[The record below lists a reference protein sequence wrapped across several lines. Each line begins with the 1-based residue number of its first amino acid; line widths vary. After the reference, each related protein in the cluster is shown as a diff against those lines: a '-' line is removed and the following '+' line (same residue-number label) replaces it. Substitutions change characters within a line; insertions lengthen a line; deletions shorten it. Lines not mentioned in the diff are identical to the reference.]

1 LIDSLEQEQ
10 KSRKLLLTSVCRP
23 LGPKYGDAE
32 SVGYELLYGQVTRAQ
47 GIFSPRA
54 THIHYALDYI
64 ANNLEIPAV
73 VLHYPSR
80 RELIR
85 ELKKGYDYVGISF
98 ILATF
103 HRMKEAV
110 ALMRK
115 YAPASKIILGGY
127 GTVLDDETL
136 RQYGDYICRE
146 EGVQFMRRLLGEPE
160 IDMPYEHPLI
170 ESHLKVLSVPIS
182 KTGLIFAGLG
192 CPNGC
197 DFCCTSH
204 FFKRRH
210 IKLLPEGRDIYDV
223 VERYLIRDPDTVF
236 TIIDEDFLLDKKRA
250 MQFRDCVL
258 AGGKSVS
265 SFVFSS
271 VKALSQYAVQE
282 ILEMGIDG
290 IWIGYEGT
298 RSGYSKQSGKPV
310 HELIRELRENGIAV
324 LTSMIVGFD
333 YQTPEVI
340 AQELDGLMDLKP
352 ELAQFLI
359 YSPPPGTPFYDRVVA
374 QGLMRLEY
382 AEDTNKR
389 WHDGCGFKS
398 IVKHPTM
405 SSSEIERMQRWC
417 FEQDFQ
423 RLGPSIYRFV
433 ETRCLR
439 YKKWK
444 GSPSSFLRKKAASI
458 AKDVRKAY
466 AVFLVGRL
474 LGPNSRIR
482 SWVGE
487 LERKVHAELGNP
499 TLIERL
505 MSLSALGAAA
515 WTALKL
521 RLGIFQHPRLG
532 RVSFR
537 MPEEGLGFW
546 AKNIWESLRDED
558 SSPHF
563 SVQVELQ
570 YARKQAWLRLN
581 GMLDNL
587 HAKRLAQKIKDHL
600 QKDRGKLILDFEN
613 VRDCKGKAFETLAS
627 ELRTYR
633 RRIRIRLPNNYV
645 AHAAQFLLLAQVF
658 KLYKG

>member
-1 LIDSLEQEQ
+1 MHSLKQEH
-10 KSRKLLLTSVCRP
+10 KSGKLLLTSVCRP
-23 LGPKYGDAE
+23 LGPKYGDEE

-54 THIHYALDYI
+54 THIHYSLDYI
-64 ANNLEIPAV
+64 ANNLEIPTV

-103 HRMKEAV
+103 HRAKETAS
-110 ALMRK
+110 LIRK
-115 YAPASKIILGGY
+115 YSPMSKIILGGY
-127 GTVLDDETL
+127 GTVLADEIL
-136 RQYGDYICRE
+136 RQYGDHICRE

-160 IDMPYEHPLI
+160 IPMPYKHPLI
-170 ESHLKVLSVPIS
+170 ESRLKVLSVPIS

-223 VERYLIRDPDTVF
+223 IERYLIRNPSMVF

-265 SFVFSS
+265 IFVFSS
-271 VKALSQYAVQE
+271 VRAISQYTMRE

-290 IWIGYEGT
+290 MWIGYEGT

-310 HELIRELRENGIAV
+310 HELLRELRDNGIIV

-340 AQELDGLMDLKP
+340 SRELAGLMQIRP

-359 YSPPPGTPFYDRVVA
+359 YSPPPGTPFYDRVMS
-374 QGLMRLEY
+374 QGLMRPEY
-382 AEDTNKR
+382 VENPNKR

-405 SSSEIERMQRWC
+405 SSSEIEGMQRWC

-433 ETRCLR
+433 ETWCVR
-439 YKKWK
+439 YKNWRE
-444 GSPSSFLRKKAASI
+444 SSSNFLRKKAVGVENDI
-458 AKDVRKAY
+458 RKAY
-466 AVFLVGRL
+466 PVFLSGRL
-474 LGPNSRIR
+474 LGPNRRIR
-482 SWVGE
+482 SWIRD
-487 LERKVHAELGNP
+487 LEYRVHAEMGNP
-499 TLIERL
+499 TLVERL
-505 MSLSALGAAA
+505 MSLCALATAA

-521 RLGIFQHPRLG
+521 RLGLFQHPRLG

-537 MPEEGLGFW
+537 MPDEGLGLW
-546 AKNIWESLRDED
+546 ATQIWESLRDE
-558 SSPHF
+558 SISPHF
-563 SVQVELQ
+563 SIQVDLQ
-570 YARKQAWLRLN
+570 
-581 GMLDNL
+581 
-587 HAKRLAQKIKDHL
+587 HAKRQVWVKLNGILDSLRAERLAKRIREFLEKD
-600 QKDRGKLILDFEN
+600 QGKLILDLEN
-613 VRDCKGKAFETLAS
+613 VKASEDKALETLANK
-627 ELRTYR
+627 LRAYR
-633 RRIRIRLPNNYV
+633 RRIRVRLPKNTLG
-645 AHAAQFLLLAQVF
+645 HAAQFLLLAQIF
-658 KLYKG
+658 RLYRG

>member
-1 LIDSLEQEQ
+1 M
-10 KSRKLLLTSVCRP
+10 TSVCRP
-23 LGPKYGDAE
+23 LGPKYGDGE

-54 THIHYALDYI
+54 THVHYSLDYI
-64 ANNLEIPAV
+64 ANNLEIPTV

-85 ELKKGYDYVGISF
+85 ELKKGYDFIGISF

-103 HRMKEAV
+103 HRAKETV
-110 ALMRK
+110 SLIRK
-115 YAPASKIILGGY
+115 YSPKSKIILGGY
-127 GTVLDDETL
+127 GTVLDDDAL
-136 RQYGDYICRE
+136 KQYGDYICRE
-146 EGVQFMRRLLGEPE
+146 EGVRFMRRLLGEPE
-160 IDMPYEHPLI
+160 IHIPYKHPLV

-210 IKLLPEGRDIYDV
+210 IKLLPEGKDIYNV
-223 VERYLIRDPDTVF
+223 IERYLKRDPSMVF

-258 AGGKSVS
+258 TGDRPISI
-265 SFVFSS
+265 FVFSS
-271 VKALSQYAVQE
+271 VKALSRYTVQE

-340 AQELDGLMDLKP
+340 SQELDGLIDLKP

-359 YSPPPGTPFYDRVVA
+359 YSPPPGTPFYDRVMS
-374 QGLMRLEY
+374 QGLMRRKY
-382 AEDTNKR
+382 AENVDKR

-405 SSSEIERMQRWC
+405 SSSEIEDMQRWC

-433 ETRCLR
+433 EMWCLR
-439 YKKWK
+439 YKKWR
-444 GSPSSFLRKKAASI
+444 GASSNFLRKKAASLD
-458 AKDVRKAY
+458 KDLRKAY
-466 AVFLVGRL
+466 VVFLVGRL
-474 LGPNSRIR
+474 LAPNSHIR
-482 SWVGE
+482 SWVRE
-487 LERKVHAELGNP
+487 LEYKVRAELGTP
-499 TLIERL
+499 TLAERL

-537 MPEEGLGFW
+537 MTEEGLGLW
-546 AKNIWESLRDED
+546 ATKIWESLRDE
-558 SSPHF
+558 SLSPHF
-563 SVQVELQ
+563 SVQVDLQ
-570 YARKQAWLRLN
+570 
-581 GMLDNL
+581 
-587 HAKRLAQKIKDHL
+587 HAKRQVWVQLNGVLDHLRAERLAQRIEEYLK
-600 QKDRGKLILDFEN
+600 KDRGKLILDLEK
-613 VRDCKGKAFETLAS
+613 VKAFEGKSHDALANK
-627 ELRTYR
+627 LRAYR
-633 RRIRIRLPNNYV
+633 HRIRIRLPRNYMGR
-645 AHAAQFLLLAQVF
+645 AAQFLLLTQIF

>member
-1 LIDSLEQEQ
+1 MHSLKQEQ

-23 LGPKYGDAE
+23 LGPKYGDGE

-54 THIHYALDYI
+54 THIHYSLDYI
-64 ANNLEIPAV
+64 ANNLEIPTV

-85 ELKKGYDYVGISF
+85 ELRKGYDFVGISF

-103 HRMKEAV
+103 HRAKETV
-110 ALMRK
+110 SLIRK
-115 YAPASKIILGGY
+115 YSPGSKIILGGY
-127 GTVLDDETL
+127 GTVLGDESL
-136 RQYGDYICRE
+136 KQYGDYICRE
-146 EGVQFMRRLLGEPE
+146 EGVRFMRRLLGEPE
-160 IDMPYEHPLI
+160 IPMPYKHPLI
-170 ESHLKVLSVPIS
+170 ESRLKVLSVPIS

-210 IKLLPEGRDIYDV
+210 IKLLPEGRDIYNV
-223 VERYLIRDPDTVF
+223 IERYLIRDPSMVF
-236 TIIDEDFLLDKKRA
+236 TIIDEDFLLDRKRA

-258 AGGKSVS
+258 TGGRPVS
-265 SFVFSS
+265 IFVFSS
-271 VKALSQYAVQE
+271 VKALSRYTVQE

-310 HELIRELRENGIAV
+310 HELIGELRENGIAV

-340 AQELDGLMDLKP
+340 TRELAGLMDLRP

-359 YSPPPGTPFYDRVVA
+359 YSPPPGTPFYDRVMS
-374 QGLMRLEY
+374 QGLMRREY
-382 AEDTNKR
+382 VENANKR

-405 SSSEIERMQRWC
+405 SSSEIEGMQRWC

-423 RLGPSIYRFV
+423 RLGPSIYRII
-433 ETRCLR
+433 ETRCAG
-439 YKKWK
+439 YKKWR
-444 GSPSSFLRKKAASI
+444 GSSSDFLRKKAASV
-458 AKDVRKAY
+458 AKDLRKAY
-466 AVFLVGRL
+466 AVFLIGRL
-474 LGPNSRIR
+474 LGPNGRIR
-482 SWVGE
+482 SWVKE
-487 LERKVHAELGNP
+487 LEYKVRAEMGNP
-499 TLIERL
+499 TLAERL

-532 RVSFR
+532 RVCFR
-537 MPEEGLGFW
+537 MPEEGLGLW
-546 AKNIWESLRDED
+546 AAKIWESLRDEGT
-558 SSPHF
+558 SPHF
-563 SVQVELQ
+563 SIQVDIQHAKRQVWVQ
-570 YARKQAWLRLN
+570 LN
-581 GMLDNL
+581 GVLDNL
-587 HAKRLAQKIKDHL
+587 RAERLAQRIEEYL
-600 QKDRGKLILDFEN
+600 EKDRGKLVLDLEN
-613 VRDCKGKAFETLAS
+613 LKTSEDKALKTLANK
-627 ELRTYR
+627 LRAYR
-633 RRIRIRLPNNYV
+633 RRIRIRLPKNYLD
-645 AHAAQFLLLAQVF
+645 HAAQFLLLAQIF
-658 KLYKG
+658 RLYRG

>member
-1 LIDSLEQEQ
+1 MYSYNHEQ

-23 LGPKYGDAE
+23 LGPKYGDGE
-32 SVGYELLYGQVTRAQ
+32 SVGYELLFGQVTRAQ

-54 THIHYALDYI
+54 THIHYSLDYI
-64 ANNLEIPAV
+64 ANNLEIPTV

-85 ELKKGYDYVGISF
+85 ELKKGYDFVGISF
-98 ILATF
+98 IVATF
-103 HRMKEAV
+103 HRAKEV
-110 ALMRK
+110 VNLIRK
-115 YAPASKIILGGY
+115 YSPDSKIILGGY
-127 GTVLDDETL
+127 GTVLDDDTL
-136 RQYGDYICRE
+136 KQYSDYICRE
-146 EGVQFMRRLLGEPE
+146 EGVRFMRRLLNEPE
-160 IDMPYEHPLI
+160 ISIPYKHPLI
-170 ESHLKVLSVPIS
+170 ESRMNVLSVPVS

-210 IKLLPEGRDIYDV
+210 IKLLPEGRDIYNV
-223 VERYLIRDPDTVF
+223 IERYLIRDSSMVF

-250 MQFRDCVL
+250 IQFRDCVL
-258 AGGKSVS
+258 AGGRPISI
-265 SFVFSS
+265 FVFSS
-271 VKALSQYAVQE
+271 IKALSRYTVQE

-298 RSGYSKQSGKPV
+298 RSGYSKQSGKPA

-340 AQELDGLMDLKP
+340 SEELDGLIELRP

-359 YSPPPGTPFYDRVVA
+359 YSPPPGTPFYDRVIS
-374 QGLMRLEY
+374 QDLIRNKY
-382 AEDTNKR
+382 IEDVDKL
-389 WHDGCGFKS
+389 WHDGCGFNS

-405 SSSEIERMQRWC
+405 SSFEIEDMQRWC

-423 RLGPSIYRFV
+423 RLGPSIYRFI
-433 ETRCLR
+433 EMWYLR
-439 YKKWK
+439 YKRW
-444 GSPSSFLRKKAASI
+444 SESSSNFVRKKATRLR
-458 AKDVRKAY
+458 KDIRKAY
-466 AVFLVGRL
+466 LMFLVGRL
-474 LGPNSRIR
+474 LGPNGRVQSWIR
-482 SWVGE
+482 E
-487 LERKVHAELGNP
+487 LECKVHTELGKP
-499 TLIERL
+499 TLMERL

-537 MPEEGLGFW
+537 MPEEGLGLW
-546 AKNIWESLRDED
+546 ATKIWESLRDECL
-558 SSPHF
+558 SPHF
-563 SVQVELQ
+563 SIQVDLQHAKKQVWVQ
-570 YARKQAWLRLN
+570 LN
-581 GMLDNL
+581 GVLDNL
-587 HAKRLAQKIKDHL
+587 RAEKLAQRIEDYLKKG
-600 QKDRGKLILDFEN
+600 RGKLILDLEK
-613 VRDCKGKAFETLAS
+613 VKAFEGKSQDALANK
-627 ELRTYR
+627 LKAYR
-633 RRIRIRLPNNYV
+633 HRIRLRLPRNYMS
-645 AHAAQFLLLAQVF
+645 HAAQFLFLAQVF